1 LTIPWRRLG
10 ASAAALAV
18 VAALAYSGWKDL
30 PHTWRLL
37 KTQHSAYAGYTAAQ
51 KERLFATSIPMSMD
65 AFDFW
70 RFYLQSRDRYYL
82 QMPPEPFSS
91 FANKRQI
98 AQAIAHIY
106 LLPATETGRRD
117 RRPLAGREPD
127 DARSRVLGPARV
139 RAAGD
144 LLLEASWQLSSRA
157 S

>member
-37 KTQHSAYAGYTAAQ
+37 KTQHSTYAGYTAAQ

-106 LLPATETGRRD
+106 LLPATETQR
-117 RRPLAGREPD
+117 LD
-127 DARSRVLGPARV
+127 DATVVLSLDANPTTLHRGFSDQHESGLQEIYFSRLRG
-139 RAAGD
+139 
-144 LLLEASWQLSSRA
+144 S
-157 S
+157 

>member
-10 ASAAALAV
+10 ASATALAV

-30 PHTWRLL
+30 PHAWRLL
-37 KTQHSAYAGYTAAQ
+37 KTQHSTYAGYTAAQ

-106 LLPATETGRRD
+106 LLPATETESLDNATVVLSLDANPTTLD
-117 RRPLAGREPD
+117 RGFSDQHESGLQEIYF
-127 DARSRVLGPARV
+127 SRLRG
-139 RAAGD
+139 
-144 LLLEASWQLSSRA
+144 S
-157 S
+157 

>member
-1 LTIPWRRLG
+1 M
-10 ASAAALAV
+10 V
-18 VAALAYSGWKDL
+18 VALAYSGWKDV

-37 KTQHSAYAGYTAAQ
+37 KTQHGAYAGYPTAQ

-70 RFYLQSRDRYYL
+70 RFYLRSRDRYYL

-106 LLPATETGRRD
+106 LLPAIETQSLDDATVVLSLDANPTTLD
-117 RRPLAGREPD
+117 RRFSDQHESGLQEIYF
-127 DARSRVLGPARV
+127 SRLRG
-139 RAAGD
+139 
-144 LLLEASWQLSSRA
+144 S
-157 S
+157 